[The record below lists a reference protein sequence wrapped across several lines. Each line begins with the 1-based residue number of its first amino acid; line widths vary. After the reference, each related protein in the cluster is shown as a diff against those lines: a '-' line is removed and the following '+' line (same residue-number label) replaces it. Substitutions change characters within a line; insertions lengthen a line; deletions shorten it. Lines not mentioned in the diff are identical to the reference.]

1 VLLPN
6 KHVKICESILGLAAF
21 VLANLSGPL
30 PFDQI
35 MAILAPRFETPD
47 WPAYHNAETVS
58 LALCFL
64 YSAGLIDVTADGDVF
79 RCD

>member
-1 VLLPN
+1 MLLPD

-21 VLANLSGPL
+21 VLANLSEPL
-30 PFDQI
+30 PFDEV
-35 MAILAPRFETPD
+35 MAVLSPRFETPD
-47 WPAYHNAETVS
+47 WPAYHNAESVT

-64 YSAGLIDVTADGDVF
+64 YSAGLVDVSADGDVF